1 MRRTSLRTIG
11 ALTAAFTVAGLAT
24 AVPAYAATGPNIKVT
39 AKAQE
44 GRWLPGD
51 AIPIEVTVANIG
63 DTTAKQ
69 VKGYG
74 DRESGAYFTFDEAS
88 WGDLRSADGATY
100 APGESR
106 TYTLK
111 GSVYTLAEGNP
122 VLTIDVSGP
131 EEADY
136 SDNRSRATVG
146 LLSPDTTDRV
156 AGVLYGDRDEDGKL
170 SPGEGL
176 AGAEARLI
184 GPGMSEYLVAVTD
197 AEGRFSFDAVP
208 VGPNI
213 SWHFEKLPDGWVTA
227 YPPSLRVDGSGQN
240 TALEGRAIRPLTDS
254 LSAKI
259 TLDKASYAVGETATA
274 TVTLKNVGTREVT
287 GLYAGCDPGGFERG
301 LEVPQTQW
309 GAFSHVN
316 KAGKVAPGQSVVLKV
331 TGTVPA
337 KAGAYGE
344 TGLDCWFDN
353 DNSLGSG
360 PYAYQNAK
368 VPGAKADSRGRL
380 WHDKNGD
387 HRIDP
392 GEGVANTTV
401 ALSTTD
407 KKLVSLAK
415 TDANGFLTFTNVAV
429 GKYRLSILG
438 PWRTSTSGETVEVV
452 APPYAPGQWTLHVV
466 PR

>member
-1 MRRTSLRTIG
+1 MRRKSLRAIG
-11 ALTAAFTVAGLAT
+11 ALTVAFTVTGLMT

-63 DTTAKQ
+63 DTTANQ

-74 DRESGAYFTFDEAS
+74 DRESGAYFAIEEAS
-88 WGDLRSADGATY
+88 WGDLRSTDGATY

-111 GSVYTLAEGNP
+111 GSVYTLTEGNP
-122 VLTIDVSGP
+122 VLVIDVSGP
-131 EEADY
+131 GEADY
-136 SDNRSRATVG
+136 SDNRSRTTVG

-156 AGVLYGDRDEDGKL
+156 AGVLYGDRNEDGKL

-197 AEGRFSFDAVP
+197 AEGRFAFDAVP

-213 SWHFEKLPDGWVTA
+213 SWHFEKLPDGWVTG

-240 TALEGRAIRPLTDS
+240 TALEGRAIRPLTDA

-259 TLDKASYAVGETATA
+259 TLDKTSYAVGETATA
-274 TVTLKNVGTREVT
+274 TVTLTNAGTREIS

-301 LEVPQTQW
+301 LEVPAAQW
-309 GAFSHVN
+309 GAFSYVN

-337 KAGAYGE
+337 KAGAYGQ

-353 DNSLGSG
+353 DNSLSSG

-368 VPGAKADSRGRL
+368 VPGVRADSRGRI
-380 WHDKNGD
+380 WTDKNGNGQWD
-387 HRIDP
+387 S
-392 GEGVANTTV
+392 GEQVPNVTV
-401 ALSTTD
+401 TLTTD
-407 KKLVSLAK
+407 GGKLVSLAR
-415 TDANGFLTFTNVAV
+415 TGADGWVTFPNVAV
-429 GKYRLSILG
+429 GVYQLRAIA
-438 PWRTSTSGETVEVV
+438 PWRAVGDTDVYVI
-452 APPYAPGQWTLHVV
+452 APPYGFGDWHQQVV